1 MGSSRHQVTP
11 SVYGY
16 PKVPCGI
23 VWRSSYHNLQRCV
36 RTVPGRPSWD
46 CLDMMSY
53 QLAGMY
59 RDCPRMSRHQVIPAC
74 RDVPGHPRTPF
85 WDPLDWARLS
95 AVYLHLTPIVSGR
108 YIMSGQSWDVSNT
121 CRQYWTTLPSWR
133 HDSYYRRLQLEPRI
147 WYFLR
152 I

>member
-1 MGSSRHQVTP
+1 MSHDHPKASLMGSSRHQVTP

-23 VWRSSYHNLQRCV
+23 VWRSSYHNLQGCV

-85 WDPLDWARLS
+85 LGSSGLGKVVSCLSPPDSHCVWAVHYVWTVLGCVQHLQAILDNS
-95 AVYLHLTPIVSGR
+95 A
-108 YIMSGQSWDVSNT
+108 IM
-121 CRQYWTTLPSWR
+121 
-133 HDSYYRRLQLEPRI
+133 EA
-147 WYFLR
+147 
-152 I
+152 